1 MKWISYAA
9 GVGGGMGSN
18 NMKHQKQKHTRKEI
32 ITVLVIS
39 NMGRKS
45 RELHMPRIVF
55 HLFFL
60 MLFLIGA
67 AIALLVGLLF
77 SKQPNQEALRK
88 QLASNEQVIAQ
99 LEADKE
105 SMSAENARLSEEN
118 EQLRKAAEDLEK
130 ENETESETD
139 TEGAENTN
147 LYPDAPNDYPYQ
159 GAGGMLVSTYSAEQP
174 YMSITTHTDG
184 SIIAAGN
191 GTVVSI
197 TTNDTYPLIVEL
209 SHEGGYL
216 TRYMCSEQ
224 AQVQV
229 QENAE
234 VKAGD
239 TLFTITTDNTQ
250 FDYQILFENEP
261 IDPLMVIEAKG

>member
-1 MKWISYAA
+1 
-9 GVGGGMGSN
+9 
-18 NMKHQKQKHTRKEI
+18 MKHQKQKHTRKEI
-32 ITVLVIS
+32 ITILIIS

-45 RELHMPRIVF
+45 KELHMPRIAF
-55 HLFFL
+55 RLFFL
-60 MLFLIGA
+60 VLFLIGA
-67 AIALLVGLLF
+67 TIALLTGLLL
-77 SKQPNQEALRK
+77 SKQPKQEALRK
-88 QLASNEQVIAQ
+88 QLTSSEQVIAQ

-130 ENETESETD
+130 ETESDAKEAET
-139 TEGAENTN
+139 NP
-147 LYPDAPNDYPYQ
+147 YPDAPNNYPYQ
-159 GAGGMLVSTYSAEQP
+159 GTGGMLVSAYSAEQP

-184 SIIAAGN
+184 TIIAAGD
-191 GTVVSI
+191 GMVTSI
-197 TTNDTYPLIVEL
+197 SSSDTYPLIVEL
-209 SHEGGYL
+209 SHENGYI
-216 TRYMCSEQ
+216 TRYMCSGQ
-224 AQVQV
+224 AQTQV

-239 TLFTITTDNTQ
+239 TLFTITTDDTQ

>member
-1 MKWISYAA
+1 
-9 GVGGGMGSN
+9 
-18 NMKHQKQKHTRKEI
+18 
-32 ITVLVIS
+32 
-39 NMGRKS
+39 
-45 RELHMPRIVF
+45 MPRIAF

-60 MLFLIGA
+60 VLFLIGA
-67 AIALLVGLLF
+67 TIALLTGLLL
-77 SKQPNQEALRK
+77 SKQPKQEALSK
-88 QLASNEQVIAQ
+88 QLAASEQVIAQ

-130 ENETESETD
+130 ETESEAD
-139 TEGAENTN
+139 TEDAAGTK

-159 GAGGMLVSTYSAEQP
+159 GTGGMLVSTYSAEQP

-184 SIIAAGN
+184 IVIAAGD
-191 GTVVSI
+191 GMVVSI
-197 TTNDTYPLIVEL
+197 SSNDTYPLIVEL
-209 SHEGGYL
+209 SHEGGYM
-216 TRYMCSEQ
+216 TRYMCGAQ
-224 AQVQV
+224 AQAQV